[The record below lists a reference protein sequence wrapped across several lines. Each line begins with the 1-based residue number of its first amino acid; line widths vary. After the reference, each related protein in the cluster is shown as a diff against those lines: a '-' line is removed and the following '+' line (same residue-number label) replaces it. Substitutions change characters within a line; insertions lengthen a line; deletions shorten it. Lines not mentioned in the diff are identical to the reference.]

1 MVDAGG
7 KVTRK
12 FTSKFTSKL
21 TRRFLLGAGGLV
33 GGGLVLGYAF
43 APNRLR
49 YSAPGVAVKDET
61 LLATWV
67 KITPDNVVTVIV
79 PHAEMGQGTHTGLPM
94 MLADEMDADIDLV
107 QMEQA
112 PAHPNY
118 ANNAL
123 ARGFAL
129 GDSVPDFLLRQVD
142 FAVFKVAQSQ
152 SIQIT
157 GGSTAVRF
165 TGQYGMRRAGAAARE
180 MLLKAAAKEW
190 DVPVRELRAAKSVVF
205 HEPSGRTLTYGAL
218 GSLAAAFVPNPT
230 PKLKSPE
237 AYSVMGTDVP
247 RYDIPA
253 KVRGWTRYGSDTQ
266 LPGMLYGAVGFAP
279 VHGGRVMRVDKASV
293 AGRRGVRD
301 VIDLGDCV
309 VAVADNT
316 WRAQQALAALAV
328 DFDAGGNDRVST
340 DSIFA
345 QLRAAI
351 ASDDAG
357 KADAEHGNAMKVI
370 EGSERVIEASY
381 TVPFLAHA
389 AMEPMN
395 CTAHV
400 NGKTCDVWVGHQNP
414 LGVRAFIADL
424 LNIDDDNVT
433 VNTPMLGG
441 GFGRRSEMDFVRVA
455 VLTSQGV
462 GAPVSVTYS
471 RQEDLRHDFFR
482 PAVVAQMRAALGADG
497 LPVAWANRYSNVGEN
512 VPPDAPLIPYGI
524 ANQDIRGIV
533 SSVHVQTGPWRSVG
547 HSQHSFFNESFVD
560 ELAYAAGQDPYDYRR
575 ALLAQ
580 APRALAVLDL
590 AADKAGWRDALPEGR
605 ARGIALEPSFGTFV
619 AQVAEV
625 SLDKAGRVRV
635 NRVTAAVDCGFA
647 VHPQQVKRQIQSGI
661 IYGLTAA
668 LYGEVNIVDGAPD
681 LWNFSDYNMVRLA
694 DAPDIDVHILNS
706 GAAFGGAGE
715 PGTPPIAP
723 AVVNAVFALT
733 GERVRSLPL
742 KHYQF
747 KAKAPLNRLSMR
759 MGGVAA
765 G

>member
-1 MVDAGG
+1 MSVLRG
-7 KVTRK
+7 KI
-12 FTSKFTSKL
+12 

-112 PAHPNY
+112 PAHRHY

-123 ARGFAL
+123 VRGFVL
-129 GDSVPDFLLRQVD
+129 GDTVPGVLLRQVD
-142 FAVFKVAQSQ
+142 FAAFKVAQSQ
-152 SIQIT
+152 SLQIT

-165 TGQYGMRRAGAAARE
+165 TGQFGMRRAGAAARE
-180 MLLKAAAKEW
+180 MLLRAAAKHW
-190 DVPVRELRAAKSVVF
+190 GVSVGELRAAKSAVY
-205 HEPSGRTLTYGAL
+205 HDPSGRRLTYGAL
-218 GSLAAAFVPNPT
+218 GSLAAAFTPNPT
-230 PKLKSPE
+230 PKLKTSD
-237 AYSVMGTDVP
+237 AFSVMGTDVP

-253 KVRGWTRYGSDTQ
+253 KVRGWTRYASDTQ
-266 LPGMLYGAVGFAP
+266 VPGMLYGAVKFAP
-279 VHGGRVMRVDKASV
+279 VHGGQVGRVDKASV

-301 VIDLGDCV
+301 VVDLGDCV

-316 WRAQQALAALAV
+316 WRAQQALALLKV
-328 DFDAGGNDRVST
+328 DFDDAGKGGVST
-340 DSIFA
+340 DDIYA
-345 QLRAAI
+345 QLRAAV

-357 KADAEHGNAMKVI
+357 KSDVEKGDATNI
-370 EGSERVIEASY
+370 IDRSERVIDASY
-381 TVPFLAHA
+381 AVPFLAHA
-389 AMEPMN
+389 AMEPMS
-395 CTAHV
+395 CAAHV
-400 NGKTCDVWVGHQNP
+400 NGKTCTVWVGHQNP
-414 LGVRAFIADL
+414 LGVRSYVAEL
-424 LNIDDDNVT
+424 LDIDDDNVT

-441 GFGRRSEMDFVRVA
+441 GFGRRAEMDFVRVA
-455 VLTSQGV
+455 VLSSQRV
-462 GAPVSVTYS
+462 GAPVNVMYS
-471 RQEDLRHDFFR
+471 RQEDLCHDFFR
-482 PAVVAQMRAALGADG
+482 PAVVAQMHAALGDDG
-497 LPVAWANRYSNVGEN
+497 LPVAWANRYSNVGQNE
-512 VPPDAPLIPYGI
+512 PGDAPLIPYDI
-524 ANQDIRGIV
+524 AGQDIRGLS

-547 HSQHSFFNESFVD
+547 HSQHCFFNESFVD
-560 ELAYAAGQDPYDYRR
+560 ELAYAAGRDPFDYRR
-575 ALLAQ
+575 ALLGQ
-580 APRALAVLDL
+580 APRVRAVLDL
-590 AADKAGWRDALPEGR
+590 AADKARWRDALPAGR
-605 ARGIALEPSFGTFV
+605 GRGIALEQSFGSIV

-625 SLDKAGRVRV
+625 SLDDAGRVRV
-635 NRVTAAVDCGFA
+635 EKVTAAVDCGYA
-647 VHPQQVKRQIQSGI
+647 VHPQQVVRQIQSGI

-681 LWNFSDYNMVRLA
+681 LWNFPDYEMVRLA

-723 AVVNAVFALT
+723 AVANAVFALT
-733 GERVRSLPL
+733 GQRVRTLPL
-742 KHYQF
+742 KNYQF
-747 KAKAPLNRLSMR
+747 KVKAPVNRMSMR
-759 MGGVAA
+759 MGAVAP